1 MKLKIKNLI
10 KALTACGVM
19 LFLNA
24 CGDEATL
31 DLATPATGAR
41 IKFYHGVPAGP
52 AYTVLL
58 NGQKWTSLLVTAKYT
73 DSITLGGVY
82 PAVDY
87 ASVPAGSA
95 KFTMRQPLSVDPT
108 GATVAEGT
116 FTVADGKYYMVVAG
130 DTLPSPK
137 LYLVPDDRYT
147 FKDATQTSL
156 RFINFLANTPASGY
170 EFYLKRNPSPFATLK
185 YGESN
190 AYAEFLPTGSL
201 TDTVVTRIPGSATII
216 HSFPLGTSKLTANRT
231 YNFLLRGVL
240 GGTSTKAPTLSFFT
254 SN

>member
-1 MKLKIKNLI
+1 MKSKIKNLI
-10 KALTACGVM
+10 KALATCGVA

-24 CGDEATL
+24 CGDKATL

-41 IKFYHGVPAGP
+41 VKFFNSVPGGP

-73 DSITLGGVY
+73 DSVNVGGVF
-82 PAVDY
+82 PVVDY

-95 KFTMRQPLSVDPT
+95 KFTMRQPLSADPAGT
-108 GATVAEGT
+108 TVAEGT
-116 FTVADGKYYMVVAG
+116 FPVVDGKYYLLIAG

-137 LYLVPDDRYT
+137 LYLVPDERYV

-156 RFINFLANTPASGY
+156 RFINFLVNTPTTGY
-170 EFYLKRNPSPFATLK
+170 EFYLKRNASPFATLK
-185 YGESN
+185 YGESST
-190 AYAEFLPTGSL
+190 YAEFLPTGTL
-201 TDTVVTRIPGSATII
+201 TDTVFTRVPGSATII

-231 YNFLLRGVL
+231 YNFLLRGVV
-240 GGTSTKAPTLSFFT
+240 GGTLTKAPTLSFFT